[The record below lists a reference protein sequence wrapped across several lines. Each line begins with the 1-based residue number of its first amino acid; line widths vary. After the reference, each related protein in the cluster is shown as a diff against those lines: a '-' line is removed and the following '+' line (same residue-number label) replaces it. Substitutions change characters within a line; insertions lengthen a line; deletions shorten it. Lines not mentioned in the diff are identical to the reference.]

1 MNVLTS
7 ITVLGFLIFF
17 HEMGH
22 FLAAILQ
29 GIYVDGF
36 SIGFGPSVIKK
47 KYKNITYSLRAFPL
61 GGFVSFPDEE
71 LNNIDPNDENLLKN
85 RPVIQKV
92 IVISAGVFANLI
104 LAYTLLIV
112 NVTTIGIPF
121 DPEPGILVLA
131 IQPEKPAS
139 LAGLQAG
146 DKILKIENHTLGVGD
161 QAVSALV
168 KDIQNASENPISI
181 TIDRDGVLK
190 DLTLV
195 PKNIDGKGT
204 IGAQLQ
210 PNIKKETK
218 KTKNILELFNYTN
231 NEFSSLLVKT
241 IQGYKGLITNFSST
255 AQQLSGPVKI
265 VEIGAQLSQQGGTGI
280 LLFAALISI
289 NLAVL
294 NSLPLPLLDGGQL
307 VFTLIEGFRGK
318 PVPVKVQMVVTQSSF
333 FLLVGLSV
341 LLIIRDTSQLLIVQ
355 RLLSQLI
362 NFKNCSPSC

>member
-36 SIGFGPSVIKK
+36 SIGFGPSIIQK
-47 KYKNITYSLRAFPL
+47 KYKDITYSLRAFPL

-71 LNNIDPNDENLLKN
+71 LNNIDPKDPNLLKN
-85 RPVIQKV
+85 RPIIQRV
-92 IVISAGVFANLI
+92 IVISAGVLANLI
-104 LAYTLLIV
+104 LAYTILIV
-112 NVTTIGIPF
+112 NVTTVGIPF
-121 DPEPGILVLA
+121 DPEPGILVIA
-131 IQPEKPAS
+131 TQPNKAAYI
-139 LAGLQAG
+139 AGLEAG
-146 DKILKIENHTLGVGD
+146 DKIIKIENSILGVGE
-161 QAVSALV
+161 QAVSTLV
-168 KDIQNASENPISI
+168 KKVQNSSEKPISI
-181 TIDRDGVLK
+181 KIDRNGIFQE
-190 DLTLV
+190 LTLT
-195 PKNIDGKGT
+195 PKNVEGKGT

-210 PNIKKETK
+210 PNIRRETK
-218 KTKNILELFNYTN
+218 KTNDFFELFNYSN
-231 NEFSSLLVKT
+231 KEFSSLLIKT

-265 VEIGAQLSQQGGTGI
+265 VEIGAQLSEQGGTGI

-318 PVPVKVQMVVTQSSF
+318 PVPVKVQIAVTQSSF

-341 LLIIRDTSQLLIVQ
+341 LLIIRDTSQLIIVQ
-355 RLLSQLI
+355 KLLNQ
-362 NFKNCSPSC
+362 

>member
-36 SIGFGPSVIKK
+36 SIGFGPSIIQK
-47 KYKNITYSLRAFPL
+47 KYKDITYSFRAFPL

-71 LNNIDPNDENLLKN
+71 LNNIDPKDPNLLKN
-85 RPVIQKV
+85 RPIIQRV
-92 IVISAGVFANLI
+92 IVICAGVFANLI
-104 LAYTLLIV
+104 LAYVILII
-112 NVTTIGIPF
+112 NLTTVGIPF
-121 DPEPGILVLA
+121 DPDPGILVLA
-131 IQPEKPAS
+131 TQPDKAAF
-139 LAGLQAG
+139 LAGLEPG
-146 DKILKIENHTLGVGD
+146 DKILKVGTSTLEIGD
-161 QAVSALV
+161 QAVSTLV
-168 KDIQNASENPISI
+168 KKIQNSPGNPVSISI
-181 TIDRDGVLK
+181 ERDGVFK
-190 DLTLV
+190 DLTLI
-195 PKNIDGKGT
+195 PNNINGKGT

-210 PNIKKETK
+210 PNVRKETK
-218 KTKNILELFNYTN
+218 KTKNLYELLTFTN
-231 NEFSSLLVKT
+231 SEFSSLLVKT
-241 IQGYKGLITNFSST
+241 IQGYRGLITNFSST

-318 PVPVKVQMVVTQSSF
+318 PVPVKIQTVVTQSSF

-355 RLLSQLI
+355 RLLNQ
-362 NFKNCSPSC
+362 

>member
-1 MNVLTS
+1 MNVITS

-36 SIGFGPSVIKK
+36 SIGFGPSIIQK
-47 KYKNITYSLRAFPL
+47 KYGNITYSFRAFPL

-71 LNNIDPNDENLLKN
+71 QNNIDPKDPNLLKN
-85 RPVIQKV
+85 RPIFQRV
-92 IVISAGVFANLI
+92 IVISAGVLANLL
-104 LAYTLLIV
+104 LAYSILII
-112 NVTTIGIPF
+112 NVSTIGIPY

-131 IQPEKPAS
+131 TQPEKAAFK
-139 LAGLQAG
+139 AGLEPG
-146 DKILKIENHTLGVGD
+146 DKIIKLEGNILGVGD
-161 QAVSALV
+161 KAVSYLV
-168 KDIQNASENPISI
+168 KEIQRSSEMPILIGIERSGSYQDITLTPREV
-181 TIDRDGVLK
+181 DGR
-190 DLTLV
+190 
-195 PKNIDGKGT
+195 GT

-210 PNIKKETK
+210 PNIRKETK
-218 KTKNILELFNYTN
+218 KTKNFYELFAYAN
-231 NEFSSLLVKT
+231 NEFSSLLIKT
-241 IQGYKGLITNFSST
+241 IQGYKGLVTNFSST

-265 VEIGAQLSQQGGTGI
+265 VEIGAQLSEQGGNGI

-318 PVPVKVQMVVTQSSF
+318 PVPVKIQIAVTQSSF

-355 RLLSQLI
+355 RLLNQ
-362 NFKNCSPSC
+362 

>member
-36 SIGFGPSVIKK
+36 SIGFGPSIIQK
-47 KYKNITYSLRAFPL
+47 KYKDITYSFRAFPL

-71 LNNIDPNDENLLKN
+71 LNNIDPKDPNLLKN
-85 RPVIQKV
+85 RPIIQRA

-104 LAYTLLIV
+104 LAYTIIIV
-112 NVTTIGIPF
+112 NVTTVGVPF

-131 IQPEKPAS
+131 TQPDKPAS
-139 LAGLQAG
+139 IAGLQPG
-146 DKILKIENHTLGVGD
+146 DKILKIETSTLGVGD
-161 QAVSALV
+161 QAVSTLV
-168 KDIQNASENPISI
+168 REIQKSSDESISLQI
-181 TIDRDGVLK
+181 MRGDVLRDF
-190 DLTLV
+190 TLV
-195 PKNIDGKGT
+195 PKNVDGKGT

-218 KTKNILELFNYTN
+218 KTKNIYELFKYTSK
-231 NEFSSLLVKT
+231 EFSSLLVKT

-341 LLIIRDTSQLLIVQ
+341 LLIIRDTSQLIIVQ
-355 RLLSQLI
+355 RLFNQ
-362 NFKNCSPSC
+362 

>member
-36 SIGFGPSVIKK
+36 SIGFGPSIIQK
-47 KYKNITYSLRAFPL
+47 KYKGITYSFRAFPL

-71 LNNIDPNDENLLKN
+71 LNNIDPKDPNLLKN
-85 RPVIQKV
+85 RPIIQRV
-92 IVISAGVFANLI
+92 IVISAGVFANLL
-104 LAYTLLIV
+104 LAYTILII

-131 IQPEKPAS
+131 TQPDKAAS
-139 LAGLQAG
+139 LAGLEAG
-146 DKILKIENHTLGVGD
+146 DKILNIENTVLGVGD
-161 QAVSALV
+161 QAVSTLV
-168 KDIQNASENPISI
+168 KEIQNSSDNPISI
-181 TIDRDGVLK
+181 KIDRDGVFK

-195 PKNIDGKGT
+195 PKNVNGKGT

-218 KTKNILELFNYTN
+218 KTRNVYKIFQYTN

-241 IQGYKGLITNFSST
+241 IQGYKGLITNFAST

-265 VEIGAQLSQQGGTGI
+265 VEIGAQLSEKGGTGI
-280 LLFAALISI
+280 LLFASLISI

-355 RLLSQLI
+355 RLLNQ
-362 NFKNCSPSC
+362 

>member
-36 SIGFGPSVIKK
+36 SIGFGPSIIKK
-47 KYKNITYSLRAFPL
+47 KYKDITYSFRAFPL

-71 LNNIDPNDENLLKN
+71 FNNIDPKDPNLLKN
-85 RPVIQKV
+85 RPIIQRV

-104 LAYTLLIV
+104 LAYTILIL
-112 NVTTIGIPF
+112 NVTTVGIPF

-131 IQPEKPAS
+131 TQPDKAAS
-139 LAGLQAG
+139 LAGLEPG
-146 DKILKIENHTLGVGD
+146 DKILEIETRTLGAGD
-161 QAVSALV
+161 QAVSTLV
-168 KDIQNASENPISI
+168 KKIQNSSDNPIPI
-181 TIDRDGVLK
+181 KIERDGILK
-190 DLTLV
+190 EFTLI
-195 PKNIDGKGT
+195 PKNVDGKGT

-210 PNIKKETK
+210 PNIRKETK
-218 KTKNILELFNYTN
+218 KTKNAYELIRYSN
-231 NEFSSLLVKT
+231 NEFSSLLIKT

-307 VFTLIEGFRGK
+307 VFTLIEGLRGK

-355 RLLSQLI
+355 KLFNQ
-362 NFKNCSPSC
+362 

>member
-36 SIGFGPSVIKK
+36 SIGFGPSIIKK
-47 KYKNITYSLRAFPL
+47 KYKNITYSFRAFPL
-61 GGFVSFPDEE
+61 GGFVSFPDED
-71 LNNIDPNDENLLKN
+71 LNNIDPKDPNLLKN
-85 RPVIQKV
+85 KPIIQRV

-104 LAYTLLIV
+104 LAYTILIF
-112 NVTTIGIPF
+112 NVTTIGIPS

-131 IQPEKPAS
+131 TQPDKAAYI
-139 LAGLQAG
+139 AGLEAG
-146 DKILKIENHTLGVGD
+146 DKIIKLETKILGVGD
-161 QAVSALV
+161 QAVSTLV
-168 KDIQNASENPISI
+168 KEIQNSSEKPISI
-181 TIDRDGVLK
+181 EIERDGFIK
-190 DLTLV
+190 EITLI
-195 PKNIDGKGT
+195 PKKVDGKGT

-210 PNIKKETK
+210 PNINKETK
-218 KTKNILELFNYTN
+218 KTKNIYELFKYTN
-231 NEFSSLLVKT
+231 NEFLSLLVKT

-265 VEIGAQLSQQGGTGI
+265 VEIGAQLSQQGGNGI

-307 VFTLIEGFRGK
+307 AFTLIEGFRGK

-355 RLLSQLI
+355 RLLNQ
-362 NFKNCSPSC
+362 

>member
-36 SIGFGPSVIKK
+36 SIGFGPSIIQKR
-47 KYKNITYSLRAFPL
+47 YKNITYSLRAFPL

-71 LNNIDPNDENLLKN
+71 INNIDPKDPNLLKN
-85 RPVIQKV
+85 R
-92 IVISAGVFANLI
+92 
-104 LAYTLLIV
+104 V

-131 IQPEKPAS
+131 TQPEKAAS

-146 DKILKIENHTLGVGD
+146 DKILKIESSTLGVGD

-168 KDIQNASENPISI
+168 KEIQNSSENPISI

-218 KTKNILELFNYTN
+218 KTKNIFELFKYTN

-355 RLLSQLI
+355 RLLNQ
-362 NFKNCSPSC
+362 

>member
-36 SIGFGPSVIKK
+36 SIGFGPSIIQKK
-47 KYKNITYSLRAFPL
+47 VKNITYSLRSFPL

-71 LNNIDPNDENLLKN
+71 LNNIDPKDPNLLKN
-85 RPVIQKV
+85 RPILQRV

-104 LAYTLLIV
+104 LAYSILII
-112 NVTTIGIPF
+112 NVTTVGIPF

-131 IQPEKPAS
+131 TQPEKAAS
-139 LAGLQAG
+139 IAGLEPG
-146 DKILKIENHTLGVGD
+146 DKILEIESSILGVGD
-161 QAVSALV
+161 QAVTTLV
-168 KDIQNASENPISI
+168 KRIQNSSETNISI
-181 TIDRDGVLK
+181 KIERGGVLK
-190 DLTLV
+190 NLTLI
-195 PKNIDGKGT
+195 PKNVNGKGT

-210 PNIKKETK
+210 PNIRKENK
-218 KTKNILELFNYTN
+218 KTKNFYELFKYTN

-265 VEIGAQLSQQGGTGI
+265 VEIGAQLSEQGGTGI

-318 PVPVKVQMVVTQSSF
+318 PIPIKVQMAVTQSSF

-355 RLLSQLI
+355 RLLTQ
-362 NFKNCSPSC
+362 

>member
-36 SIGFGPSVIKK
+36 SIGFGPSIIQK
-47 KYKNITYSLRAFPL
+47 KYKDITYSFRAFPL

-71 LNNIDPNDENLLKN
+71 LNNIDPKDPNLLKN
-85 RPVIQKV
+85 RPIIQRV

-104 LAYTLLIV
+104 LAYTILIL
-112 NVTTIGIPF
+112 NVTTVGIPY

-131 IQPEKPAS
+131 TQPEKAAS
-139 LAGLQAG
+139 LAGLESG
-146 DKILKIENHTLGVGD
+146 DKIIKIESRTLGVGD
-161 QAVSALV
+161 QAVSTLV
-168 KDIQNASENPISI
+168 KEIQNSSEKAI
-181 TIDRDGVLK
+181 TIEIERNGSTK
-190 DLTLV
+190 EITLI
-195 PKNIDGKGT
+195 PKNVAGKGT

-210 PNIKKETK
+210 PNIRKDTK
-218 KTKNILELFNYTN
+218 KTKNFYELLKYTN
-231 NEFSSLLVKT
+231 KEFSSLLVKT

-307 VFTLIEGFRGK
+307 VFTLIEGFSGK

-355 RLLSQLI
+355 RLLNQ
-362 NFKNCSPSC
+362 

>member
-36 SIGFGPSVIKK
+36 SIGFGPAINQK
-47 KYKNITYSLRAFPL
+47 KYKDITYSFRAFPL

-71 LNNIDPNDENLLKN
+71 LNNIDPKDPNLLKN
-85 RPVIQKV
+85 RPIFQRV

-104 LAYTLLIV
+104 LAYTILII
-112 NVTTIGIPF
+112 NVSSVGIPY

-131 IQPEKPAS
+131 TQPDKAAS
-139 LAGLQAG
+139 LAGLEPG
-146 DKILKIENHTLGVGD
+146 DKILEIETSTLGVGD
-161 QAVSALV
+161 QAVSTLV
-168 KDIQNASENPISI
+168 KDIQNSADKPISI
-181 TIDRDGVLK
+181 KIERDGIFK
-190 DLTLV
+190 FLTLI
-195 PKNIDGKGT
+195 PKNIEGKGT

-210 PNIKKETK
+210 PNIRKETK
-218 KTKNILELFNYTN
+218 KTKNAFELFKYTN

-307 VFTLIEGFRGK
+307 VFTIIEGFRGK

-355 RLLSQLI
+355 RLLNQ
-362 NFKNCSPSC
+362 

>member
-29 GIYVDGF
+29 GLYVDGF
-36 SIGFGPSVIKK
+36 SIGFGPSIIQK
-47 KYKNITYSLRAFPL
+47 KYKDITYSLRAFPL

-71 LNNIDPNDENLLKN
+71 LNNIDSKDPNLLKN
-85 RPVIQKV
+85 RPIIQRA
-92 IVISAGVFANLI
+92 IVISAGVLANLL
-104 LAYTLLIV
+104 LAYIILIINVSTL
-112 NVTTIGIPF
+112 GIPF

-131 IQPEKPAS
+131 TQPEKAAS
-139 LAGLQAG
+139 VAGLETG
-146 DKILKIENHTLGVGD
+146 DKIIKIESKNLGVGD
-161 QAVSALV
+161 QAVSYLV
-168 KDIQNASENPISI
+168 KEIQKSSDKPISI
-181 TIDRDGVLK
+181 EIERNGIFK
-190 DLTLV
+190 NITLI
-195 PKNIDGKGT
+195 PKNVDGKGT

-210 PNIKKETK
+210 PNVSKETK
-218 KTKNILELFNYTN
+218 KIKGVYELFKYTN
-231 NEFSSLLVKT
+231 KEFSSLLVKT

-355 RLLSQLI
+355 RLL
-362 NFKNCSPSC
+362 NH

>member
-36 SIGFGPSVIKK
+36 SIGFGPSIIQKR
-47 KYKNITYSLRAFPL
+47 YKDITYSLRAFPL

-71 LNNIDPNDENLLKN
+71 ANNINPEDPNLLKN
-85 RPVIQKV
+85 RPVFQRV

-104 LAYTLLIV
+104 LAYIILII

-121 DPEPGILVLA
+121 DPDPGILVLA
-131 IQPEKPAS
+131 TQPEKAAS

-146 DKILKIENHTLGVGD
+146 DKILKIESSTLGVGD
-161 QAVSALV
+161 LAVSALV
-168 KDIQNASENPISI
+168 KEIQNSSENPIPI
-181 TIDRDGVLK
+181 TIDRDGVQQ
-190 DLTLV
+190 DLILV

-218 KTKNILELFNYTN
+218 KTKNIFELFKYTN

-355 RLLSQLI
+355 RLLNQ
-362 NFKNCSPSC
+362 

>member
-36 SIGFGPSVIKK
+36 SIGFGPSIIQKR
-47 KYKNITYSLRAFPL
+47 YKDITYSLRAFPL

-71 LNNIDPNDENLLKN
+71 INNIDPKDPNLLKN
-85 RPVIQKV
+85 RPVFQRV

-104 LAYTLLIV
+104 LAYTILIV

-121 DPEPGILVLA
+121 DPDPGILVLA
-131 IQPEKPAS
+131 TQPDKAAS

-146 DKILKIENHTLGVGD
+146 DKILKIESSPLGVGD

-168 KDIQNASENPISI
+168 KEIQNSSEKPILI
-181 TIDRDGVLK
+181 TIDRDGVLN

-218 KTKNILELFNYTN
+218 KTKNIFELFNYAN
-231 NEFSSLLVKT
+231 NEFSTLLVKT

-265 VEIGAQLSQQGGTGI
+265 VEIGAQLSQQGGKGI

-318 PVPVKVQMVVTQSSF
+318 PVPVKVQMAVTQSSF

-355 RLLSQLI
+355 KLLNQ
-362 NFKNCSPSC
+362 

>member
-36 SIGFGPSVIKK
+36 SIGFGPSIIQKR
-47 KYKNITYSLRAFPL
+47 YKGITYSLRAFPL

-71 LNNIDPNDENLLKN
+71 INNIDPKDPNLLKN
-85 RPVIQKV
+85 RPVFQRV
-92 IVISAGVFANLI
+92 IVISAGVLANLI
-104 LAYTLLIV
+104 LAYTILII
-112 NVTTIGIPF
+112 NVATIGIPF
-121 DPEPGILVLA
+121 APEPGILVLA
-131 IQPEKPAS
+131 TQPEKAAA
-139 LAGLQAG
+139 LAGLEVG
-146 DKILKIENHTLGVGD
+146 DKILKIESSTLGVGD

-168 KDIQNASENPISI
+168 KKIQNSSENPISI
-181 TIDRDGVLK
+181 TINRDGVLK

-218 KTKNILELFNYTN
+218 KTKNIFELFKYTN

-355 RLLSQLI
+355 RLLNQ
-362 NFKNCSPSC
+362 

>member
-36 SIGFGPSVIKK
+36 SIGFGPSIIQK
-47 KYKNITYSLRAFPL
+47 KYKDITYSFRAFPL

-71 LNNIDPNDENLLKN
+71 INNIDPKDPNLLKN
-85 RPVIQKV
+85 RPIIQRV
-92 IVISAGVFANLI
+92 LVISAGVLANLI
-104 LAYTLLIV
+104 LAYMILII

-131 IQPEKPAS
+131 TQPDKAAS
-139 LAGLQAG
+139 LAGLESG
-146 DKILKIENHTLGVGD
+146 DIILKITDKKLGIGD

-168 KDIQNASENPISI
+168 KIIQSSSEKAIPIEIERNGVFKDI
-181 TIDRDGVLK
+181 
-190 DLTLV
+190 TLI
-195 PKNIDGKGT
+195 PKNIEGKGT

-210 PNIKKETK
+210 PNIRKETQ
-218 KTKNILELFNYTN
+218 KTKNIYEIFKYTN
-231 NEFSSLLVKT
+231 NEFSSLLAKT

-265 VEIGAQLSQQGGTGI
+265 VEIGAQLSEQGGTGI

-318 PVPVKVQMVVTQSSF
+318 PIPVKVQIAVTQSSF

-355 RLLSQLI
+355 RLLNQ
-362 NFKNCSPSC
+362 

>member
-36 SIGFGPSVIKK
+36 SIGFGPSIIKK
-47 KYKNITYSLRAFPL
+47 KYKDITYSFRAFPL

-71 LNNIDPNDENLLKN
+71 LNNIDPKDPNLLKN
-85 RPVIQKV
+85 RPIIQRV
-92 IVISAGVFANLI
+92 IVISAGVLANLF
-104 LAYTLLIV
+104 LAYTILII
-112 NVTTIGIPF
+112 NVTTLGIPF

-131 IQPEKPAS
+131 IQPEKAAFE
-139 LAGLQAG
+139 AGLQAG
-146 DKILKIENHTLGVGD
+146 DKILKIDKKVLGVGD
-161 QAVSALV
+161 QAVSFLV
-168 KDIQNASENPISI
+168 RKIQNTSEESISI
-181 TIDRDGVLK
+181 EVERDNSYK
-190 DLTLV
+190 ELTLI
-195 PKNIDGKGT
+195 PKIIDGKGT

-218 KTKNILELFNYTN
+218 KTNNINELFRYTN
-231 NEFSSLLVKT
+231 KEFSSLLIKT
-241 IQGYKGLITNFSST
+241 IEGYKGLVTNFSST

-265 VEIGAQLSQQGGTGI
+265 VEIGAQLSEQGGTGI

-307 VFTLIEGFRGK
+307 VFTLIEGLRGK
-318 PVPVKVQMVVTQSSF
+318 PVPAKIQIAVTQSSF

-355 RLLSQLI
+355 RFLNQ
-362 NFKNCSPSC
+362 

>member
-36 SIGFGPSVIKK
+36 SIGFGPSIIQKR
-47 KYKNITYSLRAFPL
+47 YKNITYSLRAFPL

-71 LNNIDPNDENLLKN
+71 INNIDPKDPNLLKN
-85 RPVIQKV
+85 RPIFQRVV
-92 IVISAGVFANLI
+92 VISAGVFANLI
-104 LAYTLLIV
+104 LAYTILII
-112 NVTTIGIPF
+112 NVTTVGIPF
-121 DPEPGILVLA
+121 DPEPGISVLA
-131 IQPEKPAS
+131 TQPEKAAAI
-139 LAGLQAG
+139 AGLKPG
-146 DKILKIENHTLGVGD
+146 DKILKIENNLLGVGD
-161 QAVSALV
+161 QAVSTLV
-168 KDIQNASENPISI
+168 KKIQNSSEESISI
-181 TIDRDGVLK
+181 TIERDGVFK
-190 DLTLV
+190 EITLV
-195 PKNIDGKGT
+195 PRNLDGKGT

-218 KTKNILELFNYTN
+218 KTKNISELFKYTN

-355 RLLSQLI
+355 RFLNQ
-362 NFKNCSPSC
+362 

>member
-36 SIGFGPSVIKK
+36 SIGFGPSIIQK
-47 KYKNITYSLRAFPL
+47 KYKNITYSFRAFPL

-71 LNNIDPNDENLLKN
+71 LNNIDPQDPNLLKN
-85 RPVIQKV
+85 RPIIQRI
-92 IVISAGVFANLI
+92 IVISAGVIANLI
-104 LAYTLLIV
+104 LAYTILII
-112 NVTTIGIPF
+112 NVGALGIPF

-131 IQPEKPAS
+131 TQPDNAAS
-139 LAGLQAG
+139 QAGLESG
-146 DKILKIENHTLGVGD
+146 DKIIKIESSTLGTGD
-161 QAVSALV
+161 QAVSSLV
-168 KDIQNASENPISI
+168 KEIQKSSDKPISI
-181 TIDRDGVLK
+181 VIDRNGVFK
-190 DLTLV
+190 DITLI
-195 PKNIDGKGT
+195 PKNVDGKGT

-218 KTKNILELFNYTN
+218 KTKNIYELFKYTN
-231 NEFSSLLVKT
+231 KEFSSLLVKT

-307 VFTLIEGFRGK
+307 VFTLIEGLRGK
-318 PVPVKVQMVVTQSSF
+318 PIPVKVQIVVTQSSF

-355 RLLSQLI
+355 RFLNQ
-362 NFKNCSPSC
+362 

>member
-1 MNVLTS
+1 MDVLTS

-36 SIGFGPSVIKK
+36 SIGFGPSIIQKR
-47 KYKNITYSLRAFPL
+47 YKDITYSLRAFPL

-71 LNNIDPNDENLLKN
+71 INNIDPKDPNLLKN
-85 RPVIQKV
+85 RPIFQRV

-104 LAYTLLIV
+104 LAYTILII
-112 NVTTIGIPF
+112 NVTTVGIPF
-121 DPEPGILVLA
+121 DPDQGILVLA
-131 IQPEKPAS
+131 TQPEKPAS
-139 LAGLQAG
+139 IAGLESG
-146 DKILKIENHTLGVGD
+146 DKIIKIDTETLGIGD
-161 QAVSALV
+161 QAVATLV
-168 KDIQNASENPISI
+168 REIQNSSGKAISLRIERNGVSKDISLI
-181 TIDRDGVLK
+181 
-190 DLTLV
+190 
-195 PKNIDGKGT
+195 PKNVDGKGT

-210 PNIKKETK
+210 PNIRKETK
-218 KTKNILELFNYTN
+218 KTKNFYELFKYTN
-231 NEFSSLLVKT
+231 NEFSSLLIKT

-307 VFTLIEGFRGK
+307 VFTLIEGIRGK
-318 PVPVKVQMVVTQSSF
+318 PVPVKVQMAVTQSSF

-355 RLLSQLI
+355 RLF
-362 NFKNCSPSC
+362 N

>member
-36 SIGFGPSVIKK
+36 SIGFGPSIIQK
-47 KYKNITYSLRAFPL
+47 KYKDITYSLRAFPL

-71 LNNIDPNDENLLKN
+71 LNNIDSKDPNLLKN
-85 RPVIQKV
+85 RPIIQRA
-92 IVISAGVFANLI
+92 IVISAGVLANLL
-104 LAYTLLIV
+104 LAYIILIINVSTL
-112 NVTTIGIPF
+112 GIPF

-131 IQPEKPAS
+131 TQPEKAAS
-139 LAGLQAG
+139 LAGLETG
-146 DKILKIENHTLGVGD
+146 DKIIKIESKNLGVGD
-161 QAVSALV
+161 QAVSYLV
-168 KDIQNASENPISI
+168 KEIQNSSDKPISI
-181 TIDRDGVLK
+181 EIERNGIFK
-190 DLTLV
+190 NITLI
-195 PKNIDGKGT
+195 PKNVDGKGT

-210 PNIKKETK
+210 PNVSKETK
-218 KTKNILELFNYTN
+218 KIKGVYELFKYTN
-231 NEFSSLLVKT
+231 KEFSSLLVRT

-265 VEIGAQLSQQGGTGI
+265 VEIGAQLSEQGGTGI

-307 VFTLIEGFRGK
+307 VFTLIEGLRGK
-318 PVPVKVQMVVTQSSF
+318 PVPVKVQMAVTQSSF

-355 RLLSQLI
+355 RLLNQ
-362 NFKNCSPSC
+362 

>member
-36 SIGFGPSVIKK
+36 SIGFGPSIIQKR
-47 KYKNITYSLRAFPL
+47 YKDITYSLRAFPL

-71 LNNIDPNDENLLKN
+71 INNIDPKDPNLLKN
-85 RPVIQKV
+85 RPVIQRV
-92 IVISAGVFANLI
+92 IVISAGVLANLI
-104 LAYTLLIV
+104 LAYTILII

-131 IQPEKPAS
+131 TQPDKAAS
-139 LAGLQAG
+139 LAGLEAG
-146 DKILKIENHTLGVGD
+146 DKILQVETFTLGVGD
-161 QAVSALV
+161 QAVSTLV
-168 KDIQNASENPISI
+168 KEIQSSPDDPILI
-181 TIDRDGVLK
+181 KIKRDGILK
-190 DLTLV
+190 DITLV
-195 PKNIDGKGT
+195 PKNVEGKGT

-210 PNIKKETK
+210 PNIRKETK
-218 KTKNILELFNYTN
+218 KTKNVYELFKYTN

-318 PVPVKVQMVVTQSSF
+318 PVPVKVQMIVTQSSF

-341 LLIIRDTSQLLIVQ
+341 LLIIRDTSQLLVVQ
-355 RLLSQLI
+355 RFLNQ
-362 NFKNCSPSC
+362 

>member
-36 SIGFGPSVIKK
+36 SIGFGPSIIQK
-47 KYKNITYSLRAFPL
+47 KYKDITYSFRAFPL

-71 LNNIDPNDENLLKN
+71 VNNIDPKDPNLLKN
-85 RPVIQKV
+85 RPIIQRI

-104 LAYTLLIV
+104 LAYTILII
-112 NVTTIGIPF
+112 NVTTVGIPF

-131 IQPEKPAS
+131 TQPDKAAYLS
-139 LAGLQAG
+139 GLQAG
-146 DKILKIENHTLGVGD
+146 DKIIKIESINLGVGD
-161 QAVSALV
+161 KAVS
-168 KDIQNASENPISI
+168 
-181 TIDRDGVLK
+181 
-190 DLTLV
+190 TLV
-195 PKNIDGKGT
+195 NKIQSSIEKPIPIEIEREGVYKEITLIPKNVDGKGT

-210 PNIKKETK
+210 PNIRKETK
-218 KTKNILELFNYTN
+218 KTKNIYELFKYSN
-231 NEFSSLLVKT
+231 NEFLSLLVKT
-241 IQGYKGLITNFSST
+241 IQGYKGLVTNFSST

-265 VEIGAQLSQQGGTGI
+265 VEIGAQLSEQGGTGI

-307 VFTLIEGFRGK
+307 VFTLIEGLRGK
-318 PVPVKVQMVVTQSSF
+318 PIPVKVQIAVTQSSF

-355 RLLSQLI
+355 RLLNQ
-362 NFKNCSPSC
+362 

>member
-36 SIGFGPSVIKK
+36 SIGFGPAIIKK
-47 KYKNITYSLRAFPL
+47 KYKNITYSFRAFPL

-71 LNNIDPNDENLLKN
+71 VNNINPKDANLLKN
-85 RPVIQKV
+85 RPIFQRV
-92 IVISAGVFANLI
+92 IVISAGVLANLI
-104 LAYTLLIV
+104 LAYTILII
-112 NVTTIGIPF
+112 NVTSIGIPF
-121 DPEPGILVLA
+121 EPEPGILVLA
-131 IQPEKPAS
+131 TQPEKSAALS
-139 LAGLQAG
+139 GLKPG
-146 DKILKIENHTLGVGD
+146 DKILKIENNTLGVGD
-161 QAVSALV
+161 EAVSDLV
-168 KDIQNASENPISI
+168 KKIQTSSEKQILI
-181 TIDRDGVLK
+181 KVERDGAFK
-190 DLTLV
+190 ELTLI
-195 PKNIDGKGT
+195 PKNVDGKGT

-210 PNIKKETK
+210 PNIRKETK
-218 KTKNILELFNYTN
+218 KTKNIYELFEYTN
-231 NEFSSLLVKT
+231 KEFSSLLVKT

-265 VEIGAQLSQQGGTGI
+265 VEIGAQLSEQGGNGI

-307 VFTLIEGFRGK
+307 VFTLIEGFRGE
-318 PVPVKVQMVVTQSSF
+318 PVPVKVQMAVTQSSF

-355 RLLSQLI
+355 RLLNQ
-362 NFKNCSPSC
+362 

>member
-22 FLAAILQ
+22 FLSAILQ

-36 SIGFGPSVIKK
+36 SIGFGPSIIQK
-47 KYKNITYSLRAFPL
+47 KYKNITYSFRAFPL

-71 LNNIDPNDENLLKN
+71 LNNIDPKDPNLLKN
-85 RPVIQKV
+85 RPIVQRV

-104 LAYTLLIV
+104 LAYTILII
-112 NVTTIGIPF
+112 NVSTVGIPF

-131 IQPEKPAS
+131 TQPGKAAA
-139 LAGLQAG
+139 LAGLESG
-146 DKILKIENHTLGVGD
+146 DKILKIETYTLGVGE
-161 QAVSALV
+161 QAVTTLV
-168 KDIQNASENPISI
+168 KKIQNSSEKPISI
-181 TIDRDGVLK
+181 EIDREGVLK
-190 DLTLV
+190 EITFT
-195 PKNIDGKGT
+195 PKNVDGKGT

-210 PNIKKETK
+210 PNIKQETK
-218 KTKNILELFNYTN
+218 KTKNIYEIFKYTN

-265 VEIGAQLSQQGGTGI
+265 VEIGAQLSEQGGTGI

-318 PVPVKVQMVVTQSSF
+318 PVPIKVQMAVTQSSF

-341 LLIIRDTSQLLIVQ
+341 LLIIRDTSQLLVVQ
-355 RLLSQLI
+355 RLLNQ
-362 NFKNCSPSC
+362 

>member
-1 MNVLTS
+1 MNVLIS

-36 SIGFGPSVIKK
+36 SIGFGPSIIQK
-47 KYKNITYSLRAFPL
+47 KYKDITYSFRAFPL

-71 LNNIDPNDENLLKN
+71 LNNIDPKDPNLLKN
-85 RPVIQKV
+85 RPIFQRV

-104 LAYTLLIV
+104 LAYSILIF
-112 NVTTIGIPF
+112 NVTTVGIPF

-131 IQPEKPAS
+131 TQPEKAAS
-139 LAGLQAG
+139 IAGLESG
-146 DKILKIENHTLGVGD
+146 DKIIKIETETLGIGD
-161 QAVSALV
+161 QAVTTLV
-168 KDIQNASENPISI
+168 RKIQNSSGKAISLRIERNGVSKEI
-181 TIDRDGVLK
+181 TLI
-190 DLTLV
+190 
-195 PKNIDGKGT
+195 PKNVDGKGT

-210 PNIKKETK
+210 PNIRKETK
-218 KTKNILELFNYTN
+218 KTKNFYELFKYTN
-231 NEFSSLLVKT
+231 NEFSSLLIKT

-265 VEIGAQLSQQGGTGI
+265 GEIGAQLSQQGGTGI

-307 VFTLIEGFRGK
+307 VFTLIEGIRGK
-318 PVPVKVQMVVTQSSF
+318 PVPVKIQMAVTQSSF

-341 LLIIRDTSQLLIVQ
+341 ILIIRDTSQLLVVQ
-355 RLLSQLI
+355 RLLNQ
-362 NFKNCSPSC
+362 

>member
-36 SIGFGPSVIKK
+36 SIGFGPAIIQKK
-47 KYKNITYSLRAFPL
+47 LKDITYSFRAFPL

-71 LNNIDPNDENLLKN
+71 LNNIDPKDPNLLKN
-85 RPVIQKV
+85 RPIFQRV
-92 IVISAGVFANLI
+92 IVISAGVFANLL
-104 LAYTLLIV
+104 LAYTILIF
-112 NVTTIGIPF
+112 NVTTAGIPF

-131 IQPEKPAS
+131 TQPNKAAS
-139 LAGLQAG
+139 LAGLESG
-146 DKILKIENHTLGVGD
+146 DKIIEIEDSTLGIGD
-161 QAVSALV
+161 QAVSTLV
-168 KDIQNASENPISI
+168 KKIQNSSDEPISI
-181 TIDRDGVLK
+181 KIERNGIFK
-190 DLTLV
+190 DLILI
-195 PKNIDGKGT
+195 PKNVEGKGT

-210 PNIKKETK
+210 PNIRKETK
-218 KTKNILELFNYTN
+218 KTKNIFELFQYTN
-231 NEFSSLLVKT
+231 REFSSLLVKT

-307 VFTLIEGFRGK
+307 VFTLIEGLRGK
-318 PVPVKVQMVVTQSSF
+318 PVPGKLQMVVTQSSF

-355 RLLSQLI
+355 KLLNQ
-362 NFKNCSPSC
+362 